1 MNFCK
6 KLLVTISIIFLL
18 SLISCKT
25 QNELNYLI
33 DDWML
38 IENAITKDDPNL
50 SDLFE
55 TFTLN
60 YEAFTKS
67 DLCRNLIE
75 VSKDNQIKQKK
86 TVLSILEDLSAGIEN
101 KDYDSIR
108 IALLQLEH
116 FDNSTTLVS
125 NQNYLFLSELLIIIL
140 VFVTLILYIYL
151 KKYERKQKEA
161 KQLGSYSRI
170 MIKGMEQE
178 RSRVSRD
185 IHDSVLQ
192 DLKLLNLKADLLKP
206 DTICTENYE
215 IKQLLIEESNLCI
228 RKLRQICNNL
238 TPIEF
243 KNQSPSIRSL
253 EFALQTIANQFTEN
267 NKVPCVFRIQ
277 DNIDVSSIPLSNLI
291 DIFRIVQ
298 EALNNIEKHAEAQN
312 VSIVVTGNNS
322 NQNVKSVKIFIT
334 DDGKGFD
341 VEAIE
346 KKSINSSNSHFGL
359 ENMKSR
365 AKNIG
370 GNLEIISE
378 NGEGTEIKLEVPL
391 K

>member
-151 KKYERKQKEA
+151 KRCY
-161 KQLGSYSRI
+161 
-170 MIKGMEQE
+170 
-178 RSRVSRD
+178 
-185 IHDSVLQ
+185 
-192 DLKLLNLKADLLKP
+192 
-206 DTICTENYE
+206 TI
-215 IKQLLIEESNLCI
+215 LW
-228 RKLRQICNNL
+228 
-238 TPIEF
+238 
-243 KNQSPSIRSL
+243 
-253 EFALQTIANQFTEN
+253 
-267 NKVPCVFRIQ
+267 
-277 DNIDVSSIPLSNLI
+277 
-291 DIFRIVQ
+291 
-298 EALNNIEKHAEAQN
+298 
-312 VSIVVTGNNS
+312 
-322 NQNVKSVKIFIT
+322 
-334 DDGKGFD
+334 
-341 VEAIE
+341 
-346 KKSINSSNSHFGL
+346 
-359 ENMKSR
+359 
-365 AKNIG
+365 
-370 GNLEIISE
+370 
-378 NGEGTEIKLEVPL
+378 
-391 K
+391 